1 MSLDLFNNL
10 INKAKESDFVQNF
23 ITELTKHLE
32 NKNKKEGNEL
42 DNKEKN
48 SELNYR
54 KEDCLYLVVDFS
66 SDGVFLQNTD
76 NDVIFEEKNITQELL
91 DKIGSDY
98 ILRFKDGNYI
108 IEEELTDDF
117 MNSMVDVKEYQK
129 IKEDFKQESNILEND
144 PDTNYTLKSR
154 DEYYA
159 TLNYGENN
167 ENTMKVPNVLIP
179 YFAKEGNSLQ
189 YKNGKFERNM

>member
-1 MSLDLFNNL
+1 MHDAIDSFNN
-10 INKAKESDFVQNF
+10 KGSDFY
-23 ITELTKHLE
+23 
-32 NKNKKEGNEL
+32 KK
-42 DNKEKN
+42 D
-48 SELNYR
+48 
-54 KEDCLYLVVDFS
+54 LY
-66 SDGVFLQNTD
+66 
-76 NDVIFEEKNITQELL
+76 EELL